1 MTKKRGK
8 IMEIKQIGLK
18 NLAELQK
25 ISRITFAD
33 TFGAANSD

>member
-1 MTKKRGK
+1 
-8 IMEIKQIGLK
+8 MEIKQIGLK

-33 TFGAANSD
+33 TFEQKIQMKI